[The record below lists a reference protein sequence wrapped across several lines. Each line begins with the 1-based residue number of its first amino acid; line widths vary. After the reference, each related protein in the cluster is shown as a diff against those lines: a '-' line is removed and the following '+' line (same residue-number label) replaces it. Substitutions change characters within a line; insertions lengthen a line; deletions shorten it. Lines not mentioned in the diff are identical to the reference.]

1 MAGVRVSAAVSAI
14 DGASPGL
21 RLWARAFAV
30 GVAVHAALPD
40 FETEGWGA
48 SRWALWLCAALLFV
62 RPHVLLFATVC
73 ALKTYSL
80 LMLRDVLTQ
89 SLLLAVW
96 SGVAAVGCTIGT
108 REAARRTLDTVRV
121 VAGLT
126 YLLAATHKLNTDFF
140 DPAVSCAD
148 HAARQVATLWSLPT
162 LVDSPVLA
170 AGVVLWE
177 VLLGVLVLRRSR
189 WVWPLGLAFHLPL
202 TVTLAP
208 AFGAVMVA
216 GWAAGVA
223 PREVVLWRRSAR
235 GLRRRALLLAAGLG
249 AAAIEALMRAAPD
262 PLAQGKVVLAGALL
276 AAWPRRAVRPVTRPT
291 HRGPILVGVVFAAH
305 GLSPYLGLRMQHTAA
320 MLSNLRIDPECHNS
334 LVFPALP
341 GPGPYIYMDAIRFG
355 PGEVG
360 NDLRPERS
368 RIVRETLWNPTA
380 LHVMRE
386 NWCIAELRP
395 ITVGGRW
402 HGRRFELPDLCAPD
416 ALDALDAGDA
426 LRPGPGFLP
435 GHQAFQKNLP
445 RACHAACVH

>member
-96 SGVAAVGCTIGT
+96 SGVAAVGCAVGT

-276 AAWPRRAVRPVTRPT
+276 AAWPRRVVRPVTRPT
-291 HRGPILVGVVFAAH
+291 HRGAILVGVVFAAH

-416 ALDALDAGDA
+416 ALDALDAGEA

>member
-1 MAGVRVSAAVSAI
+1 MSAAVSAI
-14 DGASPGL
+14 DGGSPGL

-62 RPHVLLFATVC
+62 RPHALLFATVC

-96 SGVAAVGCTIGT
+96 SGVAAVGCAVGT
-108 REAARRTLDTVRV
+108 RASVRRTLDTVRV

-189 WVWPLGLAFHLPL
+189 WVWPLGLAFHVPL

-223 PREVVLWRRSAR
+223 PREVVLWRRAAR
-235 GLRRRALLLAAGLG
+235 GLRRRGLLLAAGLG

-276 AAWPRRAVRPVTRPT
+276 AAWPRRAVRPATRPT
-291 HRGPILVGVVFAAH
+291 DRGAILVGVVFLAH

-341 GPGPYIYMDAIRFG
+341 GPGPYIYMDSIRFG
-355 PGEVG
+355 PGEAG

-386 NWCIAELRP
+386 NWCIPELRP

-402 HGRRFELPDLCAPD
+402 LGRGFELPDLCAPD

-426 LRPGPGFLP
+426 LRPGPGLLP